1 MDSIQSAKVGVVTVT
16 YNSGDVIDE
25 FMTSMLA
32 QTHPNYVLYIIDNAS
47 SDDTLAKI
55 SKYNDERIVIIA
67 NKDNVG
73 VAAGNNQ
80 GIKASLSCDCTH
92 VLLVNNDTAFEQ
104 QLTEKLLAGLEM
116 YQCDM
121 VTPKIM
127 WYDQPEVIWSA
138 GGYFNKYRANA
149 GKEIGANQI
158 DNGEYDISIQV
169 DYSSTCCL
177 LICRDVFETVG
188 LMDEKYFCYYDDT
201 DFCLRAK
208 QQKKVLYYIHSAKL
222 FHNAS
227 SLTGGVDSPFSI
239 KQSVRNKV
247 FFIRKHYST
256 PLKNIW
262 IVLYWIELWLRFF
275 SGTDTWEIF
284 KARQKSFY
292 TGFEI
297 EV

>member
-1 MDSIQSAKVGVVTVT
+1 MDSIQTAKIGVVTVT
-16 YNSGDVIDE
+16 YNSSNVIDE

-32 QTHPNYVLYIIDNAS
+32 QTHLNYVLYIIDNAS
-47 SDDTLAKI
+47 SDDTLSKI
-55 SKYNDERIVIIA
+55 SKYNDERIVLIA

-80 GIKASLSCDCTH
+80 GIKSSLSSNCTH
-92 VLLVNNDTAFEQ
+92 VLLINNDTAFEPQ
-104 QLTEKLLAGLEM
+104 FTEKLLAGLKA
-116 YQCDM
+116 YRCDM

-127 WYDQPEVIWSA
+127 HYNQPEVIWSA
-138 GGYFNKYRANA
+138 GGYFDKYRANA

-158 DNGEYDISIQV
+158 DKGEYDISIQV

-177 LICRDVFETVG
+177 LICSDVFQSVG
-188 LMDEKYFCYYDDT
+188 LMDEKYFCYFDDT
-201 DFCLRAK
+201 DFCLRARQ
-208 QQKKVLYYIHSAKL
+208 QQKILYYIFDAKM

-227 SLTGGVDSPFSI
+227 SLTGGCNSPFSI
-239 KQSVRNKV
+239 KQSARNKV
-247 FFIRKHYST
+247 FFIRKHYRS

-262 IVLYWIELWLRFF
+262 IYLYWIELCLRFF
-275 SGTDTWEIF
+275 RGADTWEIF
-284 KARQKSFY
+284 IARQKSFR